1 MKTSIFVIIVFI
13 ILTSCSKQSNK
24 KEINPLLKSKAMC
37 DVGNNTQLL
46 LDNYVIEDIREIKR
60 TINKPVKYNGN
71 PIIVTDKPWE
81 SFAIP
86 GSDASMP
93 ISPNTI
99 IYDEDEH
106 IFKMWGTIFRYVFYD
121 SRKNNGYTYWT
132 VYLTSKDGIH
142 WQKPNLGIVEFNGS
156 KDNNIVMQGEWW
168 ATVGTVLKDK
178 SEPDNLKRYKMLYT
192 DVYGMDVFKK
202 MSFDELKK
210 RYKKELDEYYKNG
223 KVQSVVCVAYSH
235 DGIHWTPSKDNPVM
249 YTESD
254 CMNTVFWDKNI
265 NKYVWFMRP
274 NVYAGP
280 WKRRIA
286 RTESDDFIHWDF
298 PRTVLVPDELD
309 PTRFYGM
316 PTFYNSG
323 VYFGLLQVYYD
334 KTEEIEIQL
343 AYSRNSFD
351 WKRLPTRDIFIGKG
365 AESSFDAKMVFAATP
380 VEVGD
385 ELWFYYSGA
394 PTDHTATGGIR
405 AVGLATIKKDRFI
418 ARENIPGKEGKI
430 LTRPFVFKGSEIE
443 INASAE
449 RGDIKAELLT
459 FEGEKIEG
467 FEKENSIPF
476 NGDSL
481 NALLKWKGKKNLRE
495 LKGKIV
501 RIKFYLTDAKLYSF
515 KVN

>member
-1 MKTSIFVIIVFI
+1 MKSSIFLIIAFI
-13 ILTSCSKQSNK
+13 TLTSCSKKTNQ
-24 KEINPLLKSKAMC
+24 KELNPWLKSKALC
-37 DVGNNTQLL
+37 EVGNQKQLL
-46 LDNYVIEDIREIKR
+46 FDDYVVEDIRDTKR
-60 TINKPVKYNGN
+60 KINKPIKYSGN
-71 PIIVTDKPWE
+71 PIIVTDRPWE

-86 GSDASMP
+86 NDSASLPVM
-93 ISPNTI
+93 PNTVL
-99 IYDEDEH
+99 YDKEEK

-121 SRKNNGYTYWT
+121 SAKNSGYTYWA

-142 WQKPNLGIVEFNGS
+142 WQKPNLDIVEFNGS
-156 KDNNIVMQGEWW
+156 KNNNIIMQGKWW
-168 ATVGTVLKDK
+168 APVGTVIKEM
-178 SEPDNLKRYKMLYT
+178 SEPDSQKRYKMLYT

-210 RYKKELDEYYKNG
+210 NYKKLLDEYYQNG
-223 KVQSVVCVAYSH
+223 KVQSVVCVAYSP

-286 RTESDDFIHWDF
+286 RTESKDFIHWDF

-316 PTFYNSG
+316 PVFYDDG
-323 VYFGLLQVYYD
+323 VYFGLLQIYYD
-334 KTEEIEIQL
+334 KSAKIEIQL

-351 WKRLPTRDIFIGKG
+351 WKRLPTREVFIGNGPKG
-365 AESSFDAKMVFAATP
+365 SFDEGMIFTAPP
-380 VEVGD
+380 VKVGN

-394 PTDHTATGGIR
+394 TSSHNETGGIR
-405 AVGLATIKKDRFI
+405 AVGLAKIKADRYI
-418 ARENIPGKEGKI
+418 AQENVDGKEGKV
-430 LTRPFVFKGSEIE
+430 LTRPFVLKGNKIN
-443 INASAE
+443 INALTKNGSVQT
-449 RGDIKAELLT
+449 ELLT
-459 FEGEKIEG
+459 FEGEKIKG

-476 NGDSL
+476 VGDSL
-481 NALLKWKGKKNLRE
+481 NATVKWKGKEDISE
-495 LKGKIV
+495 LKGKII
-501 RIKFYLTDAKLYSF
+501 RIKFYLNNASIYSF
-515 KVN
+515 KID